1 MRSVDNGDSWITLG
15 NGLPNPMIG
24 AIEGMTQHVWDGGMM
39 LLAGTATGE
48 VYATEDEGA
57 SWQLITDQARPVSK
71 EDHHIPFI
79 SEEVRRETLAARG
92 D

>member
-1 MRSVDNGDSWITLG
+1 MV
-15 NGLPNPMIG
+15 G
-24 AIEGMTQHVWDGGMM
+24 AIEGMSQHVWDGGMM

-48 VYATEDEGA
+48 VYATEDKGA
-57 SWQLITDQARPVSK
+57 SWQLITDKARPVSK